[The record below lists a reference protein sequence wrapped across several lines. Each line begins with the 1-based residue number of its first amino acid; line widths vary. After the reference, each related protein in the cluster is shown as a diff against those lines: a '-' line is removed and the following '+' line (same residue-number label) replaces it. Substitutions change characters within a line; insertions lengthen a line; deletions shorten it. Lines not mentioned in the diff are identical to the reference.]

1 MDSKDFLKGFPN
13 IKISSKLADG
23 MYERIIKTVE
33 EFEEEIGDDEQASV
47 VISSFANNPILIN
60 DIGYWNPDIIIFYGN
75 LVNDGSSVQV
85 LQHTS
90 QLNLCLIASKR
101 PHPEKPRRKIGF
113 LVDSQED

>member
-1 MDSKDFLKGFPN
+1 MDPKDFLKDFPN
-13 IKISSKLADG
+13 IKISSKLSGG
-23 MYERIIKTVE
+23 MYERIIKTIE

-60 DIGYWNPDIIIFYGN
+60 DIGYWNPDIIIFYGI

-101 PHPEKPRRKIGF
+101 PHPEKPRRKIEF

>member
-1 MDSKDFLKGFPN
+1 
-13 IKISSKLADG
+13 
-23 MYERIIKTVE
+23 MY
-33 EFEEEIGDDEQASV
+33 
-47 VISSFANNPILIN
+47 
-60 DIGYWNPDIIIFYGN
+60 
-75 LVNDGSSVQV
+75 VQV